1 MNSSQPPTNQVNIF
15 DLVKMRIDLNEL
27 DSEAICDA
35 CDHLDILILNFV
47 KSLNQ
52 GPTQ

>member
-1 MNSSQPPTNQVNIF
+1 MNRSQPPTNQVNIY
-15 DLVKMRIDLNEL
+15 DLVKMRIDLDVIET
-27 DSEAICDA
+27 EAMRDA
-35 CDHLDILILNFV
+35 CAHLDILILNFV